1 MANEMI
7 TVPKWQ
13 VEKDKLYIELIEEV
27 ESDFENDEETEFYQ
41 NEKACFIRILQIK
54 NAYEYNSGWFRKYS
68 DYVDLED
75 E

>member
-1 MANEMI
+1 MKN
-7 TVPKWQ
+7 TTVNVPKWQ

-27 ESDFENDEETEFYQ
+27 ESDYENDEETEFFQ

-54 NAYEYNSGWFRKYS
+54 NAYENNGSWFHKFM
-68 DYVDLED
+68 DYIDLED